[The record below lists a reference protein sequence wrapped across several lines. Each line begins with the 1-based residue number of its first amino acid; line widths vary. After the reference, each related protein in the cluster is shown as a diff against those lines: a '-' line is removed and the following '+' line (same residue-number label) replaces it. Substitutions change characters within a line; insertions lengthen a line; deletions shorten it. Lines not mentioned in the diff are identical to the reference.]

1 MHSMPASAVHE
12 GVGWAAFQSMDN
24 QILLYGVS
32 QESGYKLN
40 RKKRFLGHLVAGYSC
55 GLDFSPDGT
64 LIVSGDSEGKIFF
77 WDVTTSKQLRRLQGH
92 QGPVNS
98 VVWHPH
104 QASMVFSGGQDG
116 KILVWD

>member
-1 MHSMPASAVHE
+1 V
-12 GVGWAAFQSMDN
+12 Q
-24 QILLYGVS
+24 
-32 QESGYKLN
+32 LN

-64 LIVSGDSEGKIFF
+64 LIVSGDSEGKLFF
-77 WDVTTSKQLRRLQGH
+77 WDVTTSKQLRKLQGH

>member
-1 MHSMPASAVHE
+1 LFILVYRLFFSLSIVLIILSLFLASNFV
-12 GVGWAAFQSMDN
+12 
-24 QILLYGVS
+24 LL
-32 QESGYKLN
+32 QLN

-55 GLDFSPDGT
+55 GLDFSPDGS
-64 LIVSGDSEGKIFF
+64 LLVSGDSEGKLFF
-77 WDVTTSKQLRRLQGH
+77 WDVVTSKQLRKLQGH
-92 QGPVNS
+92 AGPVNS